1 LTAALDLAVPR
12 PIPSFVAP
20 TGPPAAGRVCQATTP
35 TMLVSRRHRRTG
47 RWIGLSG
54 QIAADLLPELGIC
67 GRSTAEK
74 AFDLG

>member
-1 LTAALDLAVPR
+1 
-12 PIPSFVAP
+12 
-20 TGPPAAGRVCQATTP
+20 
-35 TMLVSRRHRRTG
+35 MLVSRRHRRTG